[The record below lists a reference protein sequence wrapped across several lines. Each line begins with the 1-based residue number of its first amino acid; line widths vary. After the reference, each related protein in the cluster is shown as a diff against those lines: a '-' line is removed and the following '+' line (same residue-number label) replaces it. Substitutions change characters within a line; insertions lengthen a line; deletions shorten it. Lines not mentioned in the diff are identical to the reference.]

1 MHSGDEMDGADCSAK
16 PSDQGLFRHG
26 SPTARWLGVLI
37 AGVLTVAAG
46 LGLPRLP
53 HDWAMRVLSPGWM
66 PHQIVQL
73 LEFSHDIQVALLAER
88 PDKPHPKIALVLIT
102 DETLAA
108 LPYITPVDRDLIA
121 RLVKSLDDLGARSIG
136 LDILFDQA
144 TEPEKDTALLMRFKL
159 TRAALVLGGA
169 DERTPLSARRRIWQ
183 DNFLTRTG
191 RPKGFFNLRYDVR
204 EAALT
209 HVIRSRAAPAPGSI
223 FKMSFAEALARS
235 AGVERVPDNRRIPWV
250 RSPSDGE
257 TFLTLDAD
265 AILAAAKDPD
275 GVLSKALENQ
285 IHGRIVLVGVDLLDR
300 DRHPT
305 PLSVVEGG
313 DMLGVAIHA
322 QILAGVLD
330 GRTLDEL
337 NQYSVAV
344 LGALAALFGVLIGWF
359 AARRKLVVTLLI
371 GAGTLAMV
379 GLSLL
384 VLWQFRA
391 IVPIAVLVATLVAAA
406 MVARFIRTYVV
417 RA

>member
-1 MHSGDEMDGADCSAK
+1 MRVDRDIGAIERGDGPLRQGVFAHSTSHIRRL
-16 PSDQGLFRHG
+16 GL
-26 SPTARWLGVLI
+26 LI
-37 AGVLTVAAG
+37 AGALTIAAG

-88 PDKPHPKIALVLIT
+88 PDKPHPEIALVLIT

-108 LPYITPVDRDLIA
+108 LPYITPVDRGLVA

-144 TEPEKDTALLMRFKL
+144 TEPAKDEALLTRFGL
-159 TRAALVLGGA
+159 TRANLVLGGA
-169 DERTPLSARRRIWQ
+169 DERTPLSARRRNWQ
-183 DNFLTRTG
+183 DDFLKRAG
-191 RPKGFFNLRYDVR
+191 KPIGFFNLRYDVR

-209 HVIRSRAAPAPGSI
+209 HVIRSRAAPAEGSV

-235 AGVERVPDNRRIPWV
+235 AGIQSFPDSRRISWM
-250 RSPSDGE
+250 RSPPDSE
-257 TFLTLDAD
+257 TFLVVDAD
-265 AILAAAKDPD
+265 AILAAAKDPG
-275 GVLSKALENQ
+275 GVLSMALENQ
-285 IHGRIVLVGVDLLDR
+285 IHGRIILVGVDLLDR

-305 PLSVVEGG
+305 PLSVVERS

-322 QILAGVLD
+322 QILAGLLD
-330 GRTLDEL
+330 GRTLDDL
-337 NQYSVAV
+337 NQHGVAA
-344 LGALAALFGVLIGWF
+344 LGAMAAFFGVLIGWF
-359 AARRKLVVTLLI
+359 AARRKLVVTILI
-371 GAGTLAMV
+371 GAGTLAMM

-391 IVPIAVLVATLVAAA
+391 IVPMAALVATLVASA
-406 MVARFIRTYVV
+406 MFARLVRTYVV
-417 RA
+417 RE